1 MDDDPQ
7 TLNYKR
13 PVGRVID
20 QNAKFFSTT
29 QCQYPVVQ
37 YLVNMLL
44 FDRIILHYRLYSTFL
59 VGQHGKIFD
68 HKKRRHQLFER
79 HHQ

>member
-37 YLVNMLL
+37 YLVNIV
-44 FDRIILHYRLYSTFL
+44 IIW
-59 VGQHGKIFD
+59 
-68 HKKRRHQLFER
+68 
-79 HHQ
+79 